1 MFSIKQVELKLQ
13 EDILTAK
20 TAEDTGLLVDAYCR
34 LEEMLMNLQMFNI
47 RLAEMAAQ
55 KTAAQAENTPL
66 EMKRYKE
73 TDEVDVPDVEKVTDS
88 PG

>member
-1 MFSIKQVELKLQ
+1 
-13 EDILTAK
+13 
-20 TAEDTGLLVDAYCR
+20 
-34 LEEMLMNLQMFNI
+34 MNLQMFNI